1 MVKQKVFK
9 KIILFT
15 DITQVLLIDL
25 SLPYLNNKIATS
37 LEFGPYTSIFLID
50 LQKGFHTVN
59 FNISIK
65 KMEFIGFFE
74 ETTK

>member
-15 DITQVLLIDL
+15 DITQVFLIDL
-25 SLPYLNNKIATS
+25 SLPYLNIKIATR
-37 LEFGPYTSIFLID
+37 LEFGPYTRIFLID

-65 KMEFIGFFE
+65 KWSL
-74 ETTK
+74 